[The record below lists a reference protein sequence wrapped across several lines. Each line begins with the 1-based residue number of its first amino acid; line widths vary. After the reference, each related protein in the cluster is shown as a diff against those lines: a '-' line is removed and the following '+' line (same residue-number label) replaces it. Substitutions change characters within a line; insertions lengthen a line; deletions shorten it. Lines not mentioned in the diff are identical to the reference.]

1 MTSRRSFLRS
11 LSILP
16 LAPRVLAEVAVE
28 AAVAAPTPEPPHYYY
43 YERYDAKMAEFMK
56 RYESAIMAGEYNTY
70 GPALAKI
77 TNL

>member
-16 LAPRVLAEVAVE
+16 LAPRVIGEIAVE
-28 AAVAAPTPEPPHYYY
+28 AAVAAPTPEPSHYYH
-43 YERYDAKMAEFMK
+43 YEKEARKMAEFWK
-56 RYESAIMAGEYNTY
+56 RYEKAIMAGNINTY
-70 GPALAKI
+70 GPALAKM